1 MMGYQEHYPLRRLY
15 IVSLSTSMDVRL
27 RFSEIKPKLPG
38 FDLILGQIQIEDW
51 MAMIDN
57 NRFYTHLFF
66 SHLSEAPSNSFY
78 LTICTRHCFVPRQK
92 LELPTVTCSHSNTNI
107 SLNLNILKTV
117 YSGRTMCCS
126 IILL

>member
-1 MMGYQEHYPLRRLY
+1 
-15 IVSLSTSMDVRL
+15 MDLRL
-27 RFSEIKPKLPG
+27 RFSGIKPKLPG
-38 FDLILGQIQIEDW
+38 FEDW

-57 NRFYTHLFF
+57 NRFYAHLFF
-66 SHLSEAPSNSFY
+66 SHLSGAPSNSFY

-117 YSGRTMCCS
+117 YSGRQDHVLQHYIVVTVK
-126 IILL
+126 L